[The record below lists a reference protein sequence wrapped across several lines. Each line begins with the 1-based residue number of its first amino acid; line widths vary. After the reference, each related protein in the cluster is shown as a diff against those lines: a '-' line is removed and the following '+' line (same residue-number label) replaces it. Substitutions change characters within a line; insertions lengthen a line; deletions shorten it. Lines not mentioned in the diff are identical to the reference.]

1 MLKLL
6 FPYCKNKSEDIINK
20 TISSSDI
27 GTVAST
33 YSIACEFDS
42 SELKCKELF
51 NGQPSTT
58 HFDLVNRC
66 IKSTTSHKTIF

>member
-6 FPYCKNKSEDIINK
+6 FPYCKYKSEDIINK

-27 GTVAST
+27 GTVMST
-33 YSIACEFDS
+33 YSIACEFDN

-51 NGQPSTT
+51 NGQPYMT
-58 HFDLVNRC
+58 HFDLINKCV
-66 IKSTTSHKTIF
+66 KSTTLHKTIF